1 MSNSSEIRQY
11 GIVELP
17 CFVNSAETGLNM
29 LGGLEKVKKVLLADS
44 SNASSIKLNF
54 SVGDPL
60 RKGISSEKVLCPGI
74 VVRLKRKRI
83 DRTDKESDDTHDD
96 DSSKMTYEV
105 LGLTKQ
111 IIHFRS
117 PADFQV

>member
-1 MSNSSEIRQY
+1 
-11 GIVELP
+11 
-17 CFVNSAETGLNM
+17 VNSAETGLNM
-29 LGGLEKVKKVLLADS
+29 LGGLEKVKKALLADS

-74 VVRLKRKRI
+74 VVRLRRKKI
-83 DRTDKESDDTHDD
+83 DRLNNEFNDDAHHD
-96 DSSKMTYEV
+96 DSSKISYEV